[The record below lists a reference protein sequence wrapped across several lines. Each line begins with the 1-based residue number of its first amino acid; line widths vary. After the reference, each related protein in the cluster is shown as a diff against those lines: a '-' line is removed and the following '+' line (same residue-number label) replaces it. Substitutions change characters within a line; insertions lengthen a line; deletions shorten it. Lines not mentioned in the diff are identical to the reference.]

1 MEKRKTIGIFL
12 EGDDVLQEGLIANAL
27 IGEAQVKDYNIL
39 MYHSLMKKPSYE
51 QGCVSDDVAK
61 GEGAIY
67 QLPDYHIFDG
77 VVILGEVLRPDVTRE
92 IIRRA
97 AEADV
102 PVIDVNDVYDGCYQ
116 IGYNDTIGMK
126 EMVLHLIREHDCR
139 DIYFMSGF
147 KGNKESE
154 EREAAYRS
162 ALEEE
167 GIEFQRDHVGYG
179 QFYMQAA
186 DVIQEYLESHPM
198 PDAIV
203 CANDTMA
210 MFVIKYL
217 NDNEYQVPED
227 VIVTG
232 FDHTKEASE
241 YQPSISSVERS
252 LRKSGVEAVR
262 LLEALWCGEQVPQRS
277 LVPAH
282 LVLNQSCGCV
292 EHTKLDLNRINQE
305 KLKDIVRRDMFIH
318 HLTEFWRDVSPKE
331 SVEEVLEVICD
342 YLDFFG
348 WKEFRFCL
356 CDDIIDQGGGRSKRI
371 YGYSQ
376 NMTLVTCRR
385 GEPLLMEPVFYPDI
399 LPDIPLQGEEPAH
412 DIFVPLYLNQRT
424 VGYLWISTDYCMQ
437 ETPMVYAMLT
447 VMNSSSIDL
456 CLLKEKDSLVEKLD
470 SMYVRDE
477 LTKLYNRFGM
487 RRYVEKILQ
496 VAKRDGK
503 HIMCI
508 EMDLDGLKR
517 INDTYGHDAGDNAI
531 VQIANAM
538 RQASERREVCI
549 RSGGDEFLV
558 FGIAEKESD
567 ARSFIRRVEDC
578 LDEYNSRNQ
587 WPYQVAC
594 SCGYYVRRA
603 SEINSLEEMVTEA
616 DKLLYMVKARR
627 RTTRTS

>member
-217 NDNEYQVPED
+217 NDN
-227 VIVTG
+227 
-232 FDHTKEASE
+232 
-241 YQPSISSVERS
+241 
-252 LRKSGVEAVR
+252 
-262 LLEALWCGEQVPQRS
+262 
-277 LVPAH
+277 
-282 LVLNQSCGCV
+282 
-292 EHTKLDLNRINQE
+292 
-305 KLKDIVRRDMFIH
+305 
-318 HLTEFWRDVSPKE
+318 
-331 SVEEVLEVICD
+331 
-342 YLDFFG
+342 
-348 WKEFRFCL
+348 
-356 CDDIIDQGGGRSKRI
+356 
-371 YGYSQ
+371 
-376 NMTLVTCRR
+376 
-385 GEPLLMEPVFYPDI
+385 
-399 LPDIPLQGEEPAH
+399 
-412 DIFVPLYLNQRT
+412 
-424 VGYLWISTDYCMQ
+424 
-437 ETPMVYAMLT
+437 
-447 VMNSSSIDL
+447 
-456 CLLKEKDSLVEKLD
+456 
-470 SMYVRDE
+470 
-477 LTKLYNRFGM
+477 
-487 RRYVEKILQ
+487 
-496 VAKRDGK
+496 
-503 HIMCI
+503 
-508 EMDLDGLKR
+508 
-517 INDTYGHDAGDNAI
+517 
-531 VQIANAM
+531 
-538 RQASERREVCI
+538 
-549 RSGGDEFLV
+549 
-558 FGIAEKESD
+558 
-567 ARSFIRRVEDC
+567 
-578 LDEYNSRNQ
+578 
-587 WPYQVAC
+587 
-594 SCGYYVRRA
+594 
-603 SEINSLEEMVTEA
+603 
-616 DKLLYMVKARR
+616 
-627 RTTRTS
+627 